1 MALREDFVR
10 LVTIANRV
18 LKRFARMVLMEQ
30 LLVWTHALNV
40 PWVTIALME
49 RVLSRYQLPVQTLSI
64 AQLALILV
72 SIVLLEHTL
81 LQVLMVSRAQINAN
95 PVLQDNIV

>member
-1 MALREDFVR
+1 MALREDFAQ

-40 PWVTIALME
+40 LWVTIARME
-49 RVLSRYQLPVQTLSI
+49 RVLSRYQ
-64 AQLALILV
+64 
-72 SIVLLEHTL
+72 
-81 LQVLMVSRAQINAN
+81 
-95 PVLQDNIV
+95 